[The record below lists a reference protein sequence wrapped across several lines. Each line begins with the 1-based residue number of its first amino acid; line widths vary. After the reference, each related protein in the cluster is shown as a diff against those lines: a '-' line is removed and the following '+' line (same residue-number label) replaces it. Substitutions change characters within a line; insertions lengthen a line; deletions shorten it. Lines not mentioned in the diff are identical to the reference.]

1 MASLRVPA
9 IALATLGLAVAVTAC
24 APASPG
30 AGTPDQVVYQAAI
43 AAVVQ
48 AESDAGGRAFE
59 LEIDSGTAQVHVAV
73 GDRDIEVDVDLA
85 GPTVTERRDDGSLEG
100 EDRAALDAAGTTLAD
115 GIRIAAAARS
125 ASGGVTDAGVDR
137 DTDAPAWKVEFA
149 DGAEVSVAVSD
160 GVVVRS
166 AG

>member
-1 MASLRVPA
+1 MASPRVPA
-9 IALATLGLAVAVTAC
+9 AVLTTLGIAITVTAC
-24 APASPG
+24 APASTG
-30 AGTPDQVVYQAAI
+30 AGARDEVVYQAAI

-85 GPTVTERRDDGSLEG
+85 GPTVTERRDDGSLDG

-115 GIRIAAAARS
+115 GIRIAAAVRS
-125 ASGGVTDAGVDR
+125 ASGGVTEAGVDR
-137 DTDAPAWKVEFA
+137 DADAPAWTVEFA

-160 GVVVRS
+160 GSVVRS

>member
-9 IALATLGLAVAVTAC
+9 AVLSTLGLAVAVTAC
-24 APASPG
+24 APTSER
-30 AGTPDQVVYQAAI
+30 AGTADDVAYQTAI
-43 AAVVQ
+43 AAVVA

-59 LEIDSGTAQVHVAV
+59 LEIDSGTARVQVAV
-73 GDRDIEVDVDLA
+73 GDRDIEVDVDPA
-85 GPTVTERRDDGSLEG
+85 GPTVTERRDDGSLDD

-125 ASGGVTDAGVDR
+125 ASGGVTEAGVDR
-137 DTDAPAWKVEFA
+137 DADAPAWSVEFA

-160 GVVVRS
+160 GSVVRS
-166 AG
+166 EG